1 MINLIK
7 IKCPFCGEKSE
18 LFLSINPSIIIL
30 NCPECWAPL
39 MYNNDGVRIL
49 SEQELRKIPVSKKQ
63 KEIKNIFDK
72 VSTTDLNPE
81 LKEVAQENTAF
92 PKNKQVLKNN
102 YQNSSFTPVTKT
114 CSRRRIS
121 KDDIIDLRIALA
133 QCNDIKQLLEKI

>member
-39 MYNNDGVRIL
+39 MYNNDEVRIL
-49 SEQELRKIPVSKKQ
+49 TEQEMRKIPASNKQ
-63 KEIKNIFDK
+63 KSIKNI
-72 VSTTDLNPE
+72 LNKTFPPE
-81 LKEVAQENTAF
+81 CKSEHNQFTHDSPIL
-92 PKNKQVLKNN
+92 PKNRSFTKSN
-102 YQNSSFTPVTKT
+102 YQNSPLMPATRT
-114 CSRRRIS
+114 CARNKIS

-133 QCNDIKQLLEKI
+133 QSNDIQQLLEKI